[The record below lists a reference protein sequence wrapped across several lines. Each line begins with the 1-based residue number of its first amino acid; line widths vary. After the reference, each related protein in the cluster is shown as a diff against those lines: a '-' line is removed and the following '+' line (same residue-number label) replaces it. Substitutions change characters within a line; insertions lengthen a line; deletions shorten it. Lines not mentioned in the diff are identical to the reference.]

1 MLTSVLHVPAGTH
14 PWGREHA
21 IRASAPALGASG
33 SVNACF
39 IFNILAAPYQ
49 TVLIYGVSARMQPSP
64 VSMLCMPCLVK
75 QGAG

>member
-1 MLTSVLHVPAGTH
+1 MQHAAGVLFLITGKH
-14 PWGREHA
+14 PWGRQHA

-49 TVLIYGVSARMQPSP
+49 TVLIYGV
-64 VSMLCMPCLVK
+64 CEN
-75 QGAG
+75 